1 MDIENL
7 YNDINLIDIEDAKK
21 DIGRAY
27 NFLSKDHN
35 KYPSLDG
42 YQLLSFTELN
52 FIKASQEYYKIIDR
66 LSGIK
71 VQLLAR
77 DYLLENEQF
86 LKHLYQK
93 FSNKKIP
100 DDDGIYTYDLK
111 KSTNLL
117 VRSLLYN
124 LREKYKEYGLNPTTQ
139 EEYEYLKN
147 SLQYCKDDLL
157 RFQKD
162 DNIKILQYTYNYL
175 NEHGALDLLCN
186 SQEKQLKILWLEDLG
201 YVTKPDKNHP
211 DDIGIEKFFSEE
223 YLKTLPIDELSA
235 LNIFWQNKYSKEINS
250 TGFGYFVFQQL
261 NLLKDFPNT
270 NLSLDDET
278 IKKLL
283 TKYRLL
289 KYLAKNIYKRNLQGK
304 SYKSLSSEFSF
315 DYNHTFSKLFPNFP
329 NSLEDDLS
337 MCFERFIA
345 AENTYSIKN
354 NLICGI
360 IMDFVDN
367 KKLKNWGYINE
378 NENGKPN
385 TIQDNSKKII
395 IGIDYPRIK

>member
-1 MDIENL
+1 M
-7 YNDINLIDIEDAKK
+7 
-21 DIGRAY
+21 
-27 NFLSKDHN
+27 
-35 KYPSLDG
+35 
-42 YQLLSFTELN
+42 
-52 FIKASQEYYKIIDR
+52 
-66 LSGIK
+66 
-71 VQLLAR
+71 AR

-93 FSNKKIP
+93 FSNKKIL

-223 YLKTLPIDELSA
+223 FLKTLPIDELSA

-304 SYKSLSSEFSF
+304 SYNSLSSEFSF

>member
-27 NFLSKDHN
+27 NFLSKAHN

-42 YQLLSFTELN
+42 YQLLYFTELN

-162 DNIKILQYTYNYL
+162 DN
-175 NEHGALDLLCN
+175 
-186 SQEKQLKILWLEDLG
+186 
-201 YVTKPDKNHP
+201 
-211 DDIGIEKFFSEE
+211 
-223 YLKTLPIDELSA
+223 
-235 LNIFWQNKYSKEINS
+235 
-250 TGFGYFVFQQL
+250 
-261 NLLKDFPNT
+261 
-270 NLSLDDET
+270 T
-278 IKKLL
+278 I
-283 TKYRLL
+283 
-289 KYLAKNIYKRNLQGK
+289 I
-304 SYKSLSSEFSF
+304 
-315 DYNHTFSKLFPNFP
+315 
-329 NSLEDDLS
+329 
-337 MCFERFIA
+337 
-345 AENTYSIKN
+345 
-354 NLICGI
+354 
-360 IMDFVDN
+360 
-367 KKLKNWGYINE
+367 
-378 NENGKPN
+378 
-385 TIQDNSKKII
+385 
-395 IGIDYPRIK
+395 